1 MLSTDEKYMARCLH
15 LAQFGGGYV
24 SPNPMVGAVLVCND
38 RIIGEGYHRRIGEAH
53 AEPNAIA
60 SVTDKDLLP
69 QSTLYVN
76 LEPCWT
82 GSPRRSPTT
91 GPGRGSNGWRW
102 RC

>member
-60 SVTDKDLLP
+60 SVTDKDLLQ
-69 QSTLYVN
+69 QSILIITN
-76 LEPCWT
+76 QT
-82 GSPRRSPTT
+82 KKD
-91 GPGRGSNGWRW
+91 SNRLKIFPAEDSI
-102 RC
+102 C